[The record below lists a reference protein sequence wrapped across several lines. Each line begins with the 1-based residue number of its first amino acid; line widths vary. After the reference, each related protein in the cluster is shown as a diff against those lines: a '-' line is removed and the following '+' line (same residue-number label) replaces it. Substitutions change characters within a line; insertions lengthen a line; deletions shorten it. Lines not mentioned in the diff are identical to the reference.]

1 VRLKRAPRAKKKT
14 KKKKPSKRQVVPRAL
29 VAGLR
34 NPGSDYEGTRHN
46 IGFEAVERVVRRAGE
61 EFGRAPSRVRGLI
74 AQLGVGEDRTL
85 FLAPTTFMNESG
97 LAVGSALGYY
107 KIETSDLLVAHDDID
122 LEFGRLRLQVGG
134 GSGGHN
140 GIRSLEMALG
150 TNEFSRL
157 KIGVGRPPGSMDP
170 ADYVLRRFSKSE
182 LEEVDLMAEDA
193 ADVIE
198 AWLDDRSR
206 AQEMASLRGRDV

>member
-1 VRLKRAPRAKKKT
+1 MRLKRAPRAKKNP
-14 KKKKPSKRQVVPRAL
+14 KKKKPSKPLSL

-34 NPGSDYEGTRHN
+34 NPGPDYEGTRHN

-61 EFGRAPSRVRGLI
+61 EFGKAPSRVRGLI
-74 AQLGVGEDRTL
+74 AQLGVGGDRSL

-97 LAVGSALGYY
+97 QAVRSALGYY
-107 KIETSDLLVAHDDID
+107 KVETSDLLIAHDDID
-122 LEFGRLRLQVGG
+122 LDFGRLRLQVAG

-140 GIRSLEMALG
+140 GIRSLERALG

-182 LEEVDLMAEDA
+182 LEEVDLMVEDA

-198 AWLDDRSR
+198 AWLDDRPR

>member
-1 VRLKRAPRAKKKT
+1 MRLKSALRAKKKKP
-14 KKKKPSKRQVVPRAL
+14 KKKTPSSPL
-29 VAGLR
+29 HLIAGLR

-74 AQLGVGEDRTL
+74 AQLGVGEGRSL
-85 FLAPTTFMNESG
+85 ILAPTTFMNESG
-97 LAVGSALGYY
+97 QAVRSALGYY

-122 LEFGRLRLQVGG
+122 LDFGRLRLQVAG

-140 GIRSLEMALG
+140 GIRSLERALG

-170 ADYVLRRFSKSE
+170 ADYVLRRFSTGE
-182 LEEVDLMAEDA
+182 LEGVDLMVEDA

-198 AWLDDRSR
+198 AWLGDRSR